1 MWLYLGL
8 ERLLWEVFILKS
20 ITPKQGDL
28 RSPYHE
34 EPGVG
39 VGGCLRPIGYVME
52 KCEEIRIHERTKHG
66 GEAEVKSALKWIL

>member
-1 MWLYLGL
+1 MTL
-8 ERLLWEVFILKS
+8 
-20 ITPKQGDL
+20 DH
-28 RSPYHE
+28 PYHE

-39 VGGCLRPIGYVME
+39 VGGGLRPIGYVME